1 MINLF
6 KIMTQKNE
14 MSARALTMA
23 ELVNVNG
30 GNYTGAIGAIGAIG
44 AKGAIGA
51 IRDLEARGKC

>member
-1 MINLF
+1 MINFF

-14 MSARALTMA
+14 MSVRALTMA

-30 GNYTGAIGAIGAIG
+30 GNYIGAIGAIG